1 MAVEIRVP
9 DLLQKLAGGSKV
21 IKGEGKTVGQL
32 LDYLDKRYPG
42 FKSRVET
49 PENKLHPFINV
60 YLNDEDIRFLGDLAT
75 PLSDG
80 DVIAILPAI
89 VGGKKEME
97 RVHPEWDHRERG
109 TLWQR

>member
-1 MAVEIRVP
+1 MAIEVRVP

-32 LDYLDKRYPG
+32 LDYLDQRYPG
-42 FKSRVET
+42 LKSRVVAGGD
-49 PENKLHPFINV
+49 KLHPFINV
-60 YLNDEDIRFLGDLAT
+60 YLNDEDIRFLGELAT

-89 VGGKKEME
+89 VGGMM
-97 RVHPEWDHRERG
+97 G
-109 TLWQR
+109 